1 MGVLSSDDRGMG
13 SSKVKN
19 IGKDK
24 TKSDEMDDE
33 MRVEEKIYMRQR
45 GVVRTYLT

>member
-1 MGVLSSDDRGMG
+1 
-13 SSKVKN
+13 
-19 IGKDK
+19 
-24 TKSDEMDDE
+24 MDDE

>member
-1 MGVLSSDDRGMG
+1 MLSSDDRGMG
-13 SSKVKN
+13 SSKVEN
-19 IGKDK
+19 IGKYK